1 LGLNKSDKKDLVL
14 GLYNNKDNKY
24 SKRSL
29 AQSIGISESCL
40 YYESILN
47 DKDLIVKNQIEEQ
60 YGLDDTLGAK
70 KLSKLISHS
79 PGKIARV
86 MLKFNIIPRPVSPQY
101 RYAGKSDN
109 LVENILL
116 SEKDITIYEVIFS
129 DIFEFKLLNGQK
141 VYGCFML
148 RKSTRQILSFSYSNN
163 MEATLV
169 KGSLKHMFLS
179 KDLIES
185 KIIFHSD
192 QGKQFGAEIT
202 VEQLLAY
209 NFERSMSRA
218 GTPTDNGYAERF
230 VGVFKHSVV
239 NRYKYENL
247 SQFAE
252 FSYKWL
258 NFYNN
263 IRPHSSLGNK
273 SPNNYAIEKGIEP
286 VRVLVP
292 NLL

>member
-1 LGLNKSDKKDLVL
+1 LGLKKSDKKDLVL

-29 AQSIGISESCL
+29 VKTIGISESCL
-40 YYESILN
+40 YYESTLN
-47 DKDLIVKNQIEEQ
+47 SKDLIVKQEIEEQ
-60 YGLDDTLGAK
+60 YKVDDTLGAK
-70 KLSKLISHS
+70 KLSKLIAHS
-79 PGKIARV
+79 TGKIARI
-86 MLKFNIIPRPVSPQY
+86 MLKFNIFPRPVTPQY
-101 RYAGKSDN
+101 RYGGKSDN
-109 LVENILL
+109 VVENLLL
-116 SEKDITIYEVIFS
+116 SRKDITNYEVIFS
-129 DIFEFKLLNGQK
+129 DIFEFKLLNQQK

-148 RKSTRQILSFSYSNN
+148 RKSTRQILSFSYGNN

-169 KGSLKHMFLS
+169 KGSLRHMFFS
-179 KDLIES
+179 KDLS
-185 KIIFHSD
+185 QAKIIFHSD

-202 VEQLLAY
+202 VEQLLEY
-209 NFERSMSRA
+209 KFERSMSRA

-230 VGVFKHSVV
+230 VGIFKHSVV
-239 NRYKYENL
+239 NRYRYENL

-263 IRPHSSLGNK
+263 LRPHSSLENK